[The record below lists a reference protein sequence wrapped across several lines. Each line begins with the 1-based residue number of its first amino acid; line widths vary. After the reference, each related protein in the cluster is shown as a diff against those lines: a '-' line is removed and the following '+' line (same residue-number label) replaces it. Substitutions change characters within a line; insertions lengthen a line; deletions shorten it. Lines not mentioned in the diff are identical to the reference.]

1 MKLRMCV
8 MERFNGILKR
18 RLVNRKIDRRKCPVE
33 GPNQKDRKYRK
44 EQKRQMGCIKKS
56 NLYLTS
62 QHVRR
67 KRIGQSKF

>member
-1 MKLRMCV
+1 MCV
-8 MERFNGILKR
+8 MERFNGIL
-18 RLVNRKIDRRKCPVE
+18 RLVEKKISEQEDRRKCPVE
-33 GPNQKDRKYRK
+33 GQNQKDRKYRK

>member
-33 GPNQKDRKYRK
+33 GQNQKDRKYRK